1 MLAKLK
7 QLFPWM
13 YIQGI
18 ETSTVLGFPDMLYGH
33 DVITGFAE
41 LKSIDDRVPVR
52 KFTVPW
58 EAGQLAYYTRF
69 RKKNKSPYLLI
80 LTIKDSWYFITNIKE
95 KYTMVEAN
103 TYYIGETSNLVD
115 VKDRILSYM
124 LPTI

>member
-80 LTIKDSWYFITNIKE
+80 LTIKDSWYITPNLKE
-95 KYTMVEAN
+95 TYTMVEMN
-103 TYYIGETSNLVD
+103 TYYIGET
-115 VKDRILSYM
+115 KDLAHCKDTILHV
-124 LPTI
+124 LFPTV